1 MPVPVSR
8 TSFFFFSSIRNVA
21 GGELEPEEAAFAP
34 AQALLR
40 SIPWVLVAIVVLF
53 YEAAFIIGGAE
64 TRLTKPLEG
73 LTDEELCQWTVP
85 HNTALEST
93 WLALVNRGRGNQPID
108 LEGLAS
114 GATPRTWNTCDSA
127 ADCFD
132 QVTRGEENTNSRCG
146 GAPSRTT
153 DILITFRPVLYSMFR
168 QQPDLCSVLEV
179 VEEEEDTFRFNVG
192 WMYADVNSTNA
203 TAMAA
208 WAARREEID
217 VALRRARL
225 DQTTKNIMAVAVGS
239 DAPCLA
245 DAKRVQAGQLLL
257 PLAVT
262 LGAYYTVVVWLAVGY
277 PWLRERLR
285 VETQQ
290 YH

>member
-1 MPVPVSR
+1 MAADAGVGGVER
-8 TSFFFFSSIRNVA
+8 GGHLRRLKLAALQWVLNFIRNIA
-21 GGELEPEEAAFAP
+21 GGELEPAEADFAP

-40 SIPWVLVAIVVLF
+40 SIPWVMVAIVVLF

-64 TRLTKPLEG
+64 SRLTKPLRG

-93 WLALVNRGRGNQPID
+93 WLALVNRGRGNLQTN

-132 QVTRGEENTNSRCG
+132 QVTRGEENTNRRCG

-153 DILITFRPVLYSMFR
+153 DILITFRPVLYSMFQ
-168 QQPDLCSVLEV
+168 QQPDLCSVLEL
-179 VEEEEDTFRFNVG
+179 VEEKEDTFRFNVG
-192 WMYADVNSTNA
+192 WMYADVHSTNG
-203 TAMAA
+203 TAMAV

-217 VALRRARL
+217 VSLRPARL
-225 DQTTKNIMAVAVGS
+225 DQTTKNIMTSAVGS

-245 DAKRVQAGQLLL
+245 
-257 PLAVT
+257 
-262 LGAYYTVVVWLAVGY
+262 GA
-277 PWLRERLR
+277 
-285 VETQQ
+285 
-290 YH
+290 